1 MHATDSPR
9 EAHEVVSKTAMRLTL
24 LALATGFWL
33 AACGQMSSPGD
44 QGFKVP
50 QSPLLGAVERKSG
63 LIAFISSDGN
73 IYTMN
78 QAGQDLTQITTD
90 ATFGEGALRYY
101 GHVTWAPDGRQIAYV
116 SYSGSNPQD
125 VEAHLYVSRS
135 DGADAREV
143 FASDRMIPV
152 FLYWAPD
159 SGALSF
165 LATQTDGNSGILR
178 LSKLDGAE
186 SQVVDSGQPL
196 FWAWAPSGKRML
208 IHSNGARRDSRLAY
222 LWLGDSIIEEALPVR
237 AAPFQAPAFSADGNQ
252 MLYAEITDEGESALM
267 MLDRT
272 SSHQQVIAGYEGT
285 VAFQWSPDGEHIAF
299 VYSPDTA
306 LATQGPLTVMTTR
319 TPPRQLLTIGENVVG
334 FFWSPDG
341 TRIAFFQG
349 AVSPEAETRALGQFT
364 HLELHVMAVPGG
376 ESELL
381 FSFVPSEQFAALLP
395 YIDQYQRTLTIWS
408 PDSQYLA
415 LSAYTQ
421 QGPKIVVAQAEGDFE
436 PRLLGAGT
444 LPVWS
449 WK

>member
-1 MHATDSPR
+1 MHAIDSPR
-9 EAHEVVSKTAMRLTL
+9 EAHKVINKTAMRLAL
-24 LALATGFWL
+24 LALATALWL
-33 AACGQMSSPGD
+33 AACEQVSSRGG
-44 QGFKVP
+44 QGFRVP

-63 LIAFISSDGN
+63 LIAFIGSDGN
-73 IYTMN
+73 IHTMN
-78 QAGQDLTQITTD
+78 QAGQDLTQITHD

-125 VEAHLYVSRS
+125 VEAHLYVSQS
-135 DGADAREV
+135 DGVDAREV

-159 SGALSF
+159 SDTLSF

-178 LSKLDGAE
+178 LSKLDGTE

-208 IHSNGARRDSRLAY
+208 IHSNGTRRESRLAY
-222 LWLGDSIIEEALPVR
+222 LWLGDSIIEEGLPVR
-237 AAPFQAPAFSADGNQ
+237 TAPFQAPAFSPDGNQ
-252 MLYAEITDEGESALM
+252 ILYAGITDEGESALM

-272 SSHQQVIAGYEGT
+272 SSRQQIIAGYEGT
-285 VAFQWSPDGEHIAF
+285 VAFQWSPDEEHIAF
-299 VYSPDTA
+299 ASSPDTA
-306 LATQGPLTVMTTR
+306 LATRGSLTVMTTR

-349 AVSPEAETRALGQFT
+349 AVSQEAETRPLDRFT
-364 HLELHVMAVPGG
+364 HLELHVMAVPDG

-381 FSFVPSEQFAALLP
+381 FSFVPSDQFAALLP

-421 QGPKIVVAQAEGDFE
+421 QGPRIVVAQAEGEFE
-436 PRLLGAGT
+436 PRLLEPGT

>member
-1 MHATDSPR
+1 M
-9 EAHEVVSKTAMRLTL
+9 SKTSVRLML
-24 LALATGFWL
+24 LVQAIGFL
-33 AACGQMSSPGD
+33 LTACAQQDSGSRE
-44 QGFKVP
+44 GFKVP
-50 QSPLLGAVERKSG
+50 QSSLLGAVERKSG
-63 LIAFISSDGN
+63 LIAFISTDGN

-101 GHVTWAPDGRQIAYV
+101 GRVTWAPDGHQIAYV

-125 VEAHLYVSRS
+125 VEAHLYVSQS
-135 DGADAREV
+135 HGADAHEV

-159 SGALSF
+159 SSALSF

-178 LSKLDGAE
+178 LSKLDGSE
-186 SQVVDSGQPL
+186 SQVMDSGQPL

-222 LWLGDSIIEEALPVR
+222 LWMGDSVIEEGLSIRV
-237 AAPFQAPAFSADGNQ
+237 APFQAPAFSPDGDRI
-252 MLYAEITDEGESALM
+252 MFARFTDNGESALM

-272 SSHQQVIAGYEGT
+272 SNRQQVLATYKGT
-285 VAFQWSPDGEHIAF
+285 VAFQWASGGEYIAF
-299 VYSPDTA
+299 APSPEA
-306 LATQGPLTVMTTR
+306 VLATQGPLTVMTTQ
-319 TPPRQLLTIGENVVG
+319 TPPRQLLTTGENVVG

-341 TRIAFFQG
+341 TKIAYFQG
-349 AVSPEAETRALGQFT
+349 AISPEVETRVLGQFT

-436 PRLLGAGT
+436 PRLLEPGT
-444 LPVWS
+444 LAVWS

>member
-1 MHATDSPR
+1 M
-9 EAHEVVSKTAMRLTL
+9 SKTSVRLML
-24 LALATGFWL
+24 LVQAIGFL
-33 AACGQMSSPGD
+33 LTACAQQDSGSRE
-44 QGFKVP
+44 GFKVP
-50 QSPLLGAVERKSG
+50 QSSLLGAVERKSG
-63 LIAFISSDGN
+63 LIAFISTDGN

-101 GHVTWAPDGRQIAYV
+101 GRVTWAPDGQQIAYV

-125 VEAHLYVSRS
+125 VEAHLYVSQS
-135 DGADAREV
+135 HGADAHEV

-159 SGALSF
+159 SSALSF

-178 LSKLDGAE
+178 LSKLDGSE
-186 SQVVDSGQPL
+186 SQVIDSGQPL

-222 LWLGDSIIEEALPVR
+222 LWMGDSIIEEGLSIRV
-237 AAPFQAPAFSADGNQ
+237 APFQAPAFSPDGDRI
-252 MLYAEITDEGESALM
+252 MFASFTDNGESALM

-272 SSHQQVIAGYEGT
+272 SNRQQVLATYKGT
-285 VAFQWSPDGEHIAF
+285 VAFQWASGGEYIAFAPSPDA
-299 VYSPDTA
+299 V
-306 LATQGPLTVMTTR
+306 LATQGPLTVMTTQ
-319 TPPRQLLTIGENVVG
+319 TPPRQLLTTGENVVG

-341 TRIAFFQG
+341 TKIAYFQG
-349 AVSPEAETRALGQFT
+349 AISPEVETRVLGQFT

-436 PRLLGAGT
+436 PRLLEPGT
-444 LPVWS
+444 LAVWS

>member
-1 MHATDSPR
+1 M
-9 EAHEVVSKTAMRLTL
+9 SKTSVRLML
-24 LALATGFWL
+24 LVQAIGFL
-33 AACGQMSSPGD
+33 LTACAQQDSGSRE
-44 QGFKVP
+44 GFKVP
-50 QSPLLGAVERKSG
+50 QSSLLGAVERKSG
-63 LIAFISSDGN
+63 LIAFISTDGN

-101 GHVTWAPDGRQIAYV
+101 GRVTWAPDGQQIAYV

-125 VEAHLYVSRS
+125 VEAHLYVSQS
-135 DGADAREV
+135 HGADAHEV

-159 SGALSF
+159 SSALSF

-178 LSKLDGAE
+178 LSKLDGSE
-186 SQVVDSGQPL
+186 SQVIDSGQPL

-222 LWLGDSIIEEALPVR
+222 LWMGDSIIEEGLSIRV
-237 AAPFQAPAFSADGNQ
+237 APFQAPAFSPDGDRI
-252 MLYAEITDEGESALM
+252 MFASFTDNGESALM

-272 SSHQQVIAGYEGT
+272 SNRQQVLATYKGT
-285 VAFQWSPDGEHIAF
+285 VAFQWASGGEYIAFAPSPDA
-299 VYSPDTA
+299 V
-306 LATQGPLTVMTTR
+306 LATQGPLTVMTTQ
-319 TPPRQLLTIGENVVG
+319 TPPRQLLTTGENVVG

-341 TRIAFFQG
+341 TKIAYLQG
-349 AVSPEAETRALGQFT
+349 AISPEVETRVLGQFT

-436 PRLLGAGT
+436 PRLLEPGT
-444 LPVWS
+444 LAVWS